1 MGRSFNN
8 LMNNIINFTINK
20 NINNIQYNMLFIKD
34 IIIGI
39 VKMEVK

>member
-1 MGRSFNN
+1 
-8 LMNNIINFTINK
+8 MNNIINFTINK